1 LTSGAMSK
9 VRICPLSYSGT
20 RSYRIIMFAE
30 LVGRENVIAG
40 TDCSRVP
47 SANRLGQ
54 APRPVRRRGDREQEV
69 VELNSRVPVQDE
81 RNKKQK
87 SLEVK
92 VRPLLS
98 SPRRQN
104 PKENLTRRNGSRCC
118 HHGSSVRP

>member
-1 LTSGAMSK
+1 
-9 VRICPLSYSGT
+9 
-20 RSYRIIMFAE
+20 MFAE

-104 PKENLTRRNGSRCC
+104 TKREALSAQRKPMLSPRVFGSPLTRYE
-118 HHGSSVRP
+118 VRKSLE